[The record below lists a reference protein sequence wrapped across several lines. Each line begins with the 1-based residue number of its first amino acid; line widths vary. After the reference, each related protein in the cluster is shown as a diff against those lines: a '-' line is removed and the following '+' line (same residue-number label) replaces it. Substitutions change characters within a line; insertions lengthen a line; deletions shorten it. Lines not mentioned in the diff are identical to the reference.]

1 MGKPQHGFTLIEL
14 MVTVVIVSILAAI
27 AVPAYDN
34 YVLRGKLTEAFTNLA
49 NLRVQLEQFYQ
60 DNRNYGSSA
69 TACGVDING
78 NVIVPMPGTPGGP
91 TVKYFTYTC
100 NWTAASPPNA
110 SAGGNS
116 QYFTVTATGVATGN
130 TNGFAFTI
138 DQSNNKATT
147 LAPAGWQTSTT
158 CWVTKPG
165 GAC

>member
-14 MVTVVIVSILAAI
+14 MVTVVIVSILTAI
-27 AVPAYDN
+27 ALPAYNN

-69 TACGVDING
+69 AACGIDGSG
-78 NVIVPMPGTPGGP
+78 NTIVPMPSTP
-91 TVKYFTYTC
+91 TVKYFTYSC
-100 NWTAASPPNA
+100 NWGAGAGAGT
-110 SAGGNS
+110 SAN
-116 QYFTVTATGVATGN
+116 QFFTVTATGVATGN

>member
-69 TACGVDING
+69 AACGIDGSG
-78 NVIVPMPGTPGGP
+78 NTIVPMPGSPGGP
-91 TVKYFTYTC
+91 TVKYFTYSC
-100 NWTAASPPNA
+100 NSGAGAGA
-110 SAGGNS
+110 SAN
-116 QYFTVTATGVATGN
+116 QFFTVTATGVATGN